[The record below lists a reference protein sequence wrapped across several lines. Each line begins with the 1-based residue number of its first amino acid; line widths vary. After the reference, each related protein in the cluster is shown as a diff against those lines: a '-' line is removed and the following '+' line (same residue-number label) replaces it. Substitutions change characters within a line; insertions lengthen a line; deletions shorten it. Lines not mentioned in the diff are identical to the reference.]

1 MANFAQVNI
10 QFTEATDLNNSFGI
24 KFVNS
29 SRSIDVTFTW
39 ICKSVR
45 SSAFQYK
52 QATEA
57 DLGDRIIEQADE
69 LNSAMFADISS
80 SFISG
85 FIDIGGI
92 NDDTVTVVA
101 GENGWVITTTFTI
114 GNAIFTEIPEV
125 LPVKNFQLLAFSLAQ
140 AVLPCANIEVSITE
154 NDGVSP
160 YTWISPANPSTTLSA
175 DIARTA
181 ANQIITVILQDDE
194 GDQASLAN
202 VTIPRLFTSVEISDI
217 SVVANAGGLD
227 ATVTVFMGTQDF
239 GTYQFSIDGSNFQL
253 SNVFTNVVDGSYT
266 LFVNDGF
273 GCITNTGFTVD
284 VSQSIERDAAV
295 GLVPTANSMRM
306 VQRITSRFNNLKN
319 TLYQDERYPTETK
332 HDYFQLYQTN
342 DGVIITQF
350 RSNYDGL
357 SVKIVDC
364 DGVTIQTPS
373 IAQKSNNIS
382 ARDSRDVNVFNFGNN
397 QTGIFFTEGNTYDPG
412 TNDIIGTFNLLGA
425 LPDWG
430 VVGNTVVL
438 TGGVVGSFVI
448 KQVIFDSRVQAQTLV
463 IDNIW
468 TSGNFSEV
476 AISDVTYNRLPY
488 EVFEFNVDL
497 ATIAGGVYSNELT
510 MIDSLE
516 ERPTLIF
523 DSERYLIAAEH
534 RKTAFIDY
542 FISKGTGIDYDTGY
556 QGHIRLLANDP
567 EASPLPGGEIVALA
581 DSGGNIQKLKD
592 SPTMSGEM
600 WIEAQPR
607 YMIEKLRLI
616 FAHKRYFINGLEWQ
630 NEEAF
635 ERVAVEKSS
644 LDNATIIVQR
654 VGYEAF
660 KTDNISIDGP
670 VGEILHEEGPIL
682 F

>member
-1 MANFAQVNI
+1 MSNFARLEIIFADGSSIDDFIKIRFTNNLIDNDRSWVSVNVRSGSFEYEVGDTRGAQGI
-10 QFTEATDLNNSFGI
+10 NTTNAIAADIANDGSLSSSIIVSNTATNSANDTVIIEANEFGWIIIDNGTDDPEATI
-24 KFVNS
+24 
-29 SRSIDVTFTW
+29 VTT
-39 ICKSVR
+39 
-45 SSAFQYK
+45 
-52 QATEA
+52 
-57 DLGDRIIEQADE
+57 
-69 LNSAMFADISS
+69 
-80 SFISG
+80 
-85 FIDIGGI
+85 
-92 NDDTVTVVA
+92 
-101 GENGWVITTTFTI
+101 
-114 GNAIFTEIPEV
+114 PEV
-125 LPVKNFQLLAFSLAQ
+125 LPPKNFELLAFSLGQ
-140 AVLPCANIEVSITE
+140 AVLPCANIEVAVTE

-160 YTWISPANPSTTLSA
+160 YAWISPANASTTLSA

-181 ANQIITVILQDDE
+181 SDQLITVILEDDE

-202 VTIPRLFTSVEISDI
+202 VTIPRLFTAVEISDI

-227 ATVTVFMGTQDF
+227 ATVTVFMLTQDF

-253 SNVFTNVVDGSYT
+253 SNVFTNLVDGSYT

-273 GCITNTGFTVD
+273 GCITETGFTVD
-284 VSQSIERDAAV
+284 VSQSIERDPAV
-295 GLVPTANSMRM
+295 GVVPTANSMRM
-306 VQRITSRFNNLKN
+306 VQRITSRFNNLEN
-319 TLYQDERYPTETK
+319 TLYQDEFYPNETK
-332 HDYFQLYQTN
+332 HRYNQLYQTN
-342 DGVIITQF
+342 DGVIPTQF

-364 DGVTIQTPS
+364 DGTTIQTPS
-373 IAQKSNNIS
+373 VVQKSNNID
-382 ARDSRDVNVFNFGNN
+382 ARDSRDCNVYNFGNN

-412 TNDIIGTFNLLGA
+412 TTDIIGTYNLFGA

-438 TGGVVGSFVI
+438 TVGVVGSFVI
-448 KQVIFDSRVQAQTLV
+448 KQIIFDSTVQAQVLV

-476 AISDVTYNRLPY
+476 AIADVTYNRLPY
-488 EVFEFNVDL
+488 EVYEFNIDL
-497 ATIAGGVYSNELT
+497 ATLANGVYSNELT
-510 MIDSLE
+510 MIDSFA

-534 RKTAFIDY
+534 RRTAFIDY
-542 FISKGTGIDYDTGY
+542 FDSPGTGIDYTTGY
-556 QGHIRLLANDP
+556 QGHVRLKANDP
-567 EASPLPGGEIVALA
+567 EAKQLPGGEIVELA

-607 YMIEKLRLI
+607 YMKEKLRLI
-616 FAHKRYFINGLEWQ
+616 FGHKRYFINGLEWQ
-630 NEEAF
+630 NQEAF
-635 ERVAVEKSS
+635 EVVPVENSS

-660 KTDNISIDGP
+660 KTDNISVDGP
-670 VGEILHEEGPIL
+670 IGEILHETGPIL

>member
-1 MANFAQVNI
+1 MANFAKIIISFNGI
-10 QFTEATDLNNSFGI
+10 SDL
-24 KFVNS
+24 S
-29 SRSIDVTFTW
+29 S
-39 ICKSVR
+39 
-45 SSAFQYK
+45 
-52 QATEA
+52 
-57 DLGDRIIEQADE
+57 
-69 LNSAMFADISS
+69 
-80 SFISG
+80 
-85 FIDIGGI
+85 
-92 NDDTVTVVA
+92 
-101 GENGWVITTTFTI
+101 TFTI
-114 GNAIFTEIPEV
+114 RFNETINLDRQWTCVTTRSGSFQYERGSDQDDQALKCLDAVAADIANDGTLSPFMIVDNPDDGALEITANEFGWTIELLAETGNVDATFTEVPEV
-125 LPVKNFQLLAFSLAQ
+125 LPVKNFQLLGFTLAQ
-140 AVLPCANIEVSITE
+140 AVLPCANIEVTITE
-154 NDGVSP
+154 NDGVAP
-160 YTWISPANPSTTLSA
+160 YTWISPANASTTLSA

-181 ANQIITVILQDDE
+181 SDQLITIILEDSE
-194 GDQASLAN
+194 ADQASLPN
-202 VTIPRLFTSVEISDI
+202 VTIPRLFTAVEISNI
-217 SVVANAGGLD
+217 SVVTNVGGLD
-227 ATVTVFMGTQDF
+227 ATVTVFMATEDF

-273 GCITNTGFTVD
+273 GCIVNTGFTVD

-306 VQRITSRFNNLKN
+306 VQRITSRFNNLEN
-319 TLYQDERYPTETK
+319 TLYQDEFYPNETK
-332 HDYFQLYQTN
+332 HRYNQLYQTN
-342 DGVIITQF
+342 DGVIPTQF

-364 DGVTIQTPS
+364 DGDTIQTPS
-373 IAQKSNNIS
+373 IVQKSNNIS

-412 TNDIIGTFNLLGA
+412 TTDIIGTFNLLGA

-438 TGGVVGSFVI
+438 TVGVVGSFVI

-476 AISDVTYNRLPY
+476 AIADVTYNRLPY

-497 ATIAGGVYSNELT
+497 STLADGVYSNELT

-523 DSERYLIAAEH
+523 ESERYLIAAEH
-534 RKTAFIDY
+534 RRTAFIDY

-556 QGHIRLLANDP
+556 QGHVRLRANDP
-567 EASPLPGGEIVALA
+567 EARQLPGGEIVALT

-600 WIEAQPR
+600 WMEGQPR

-616 FAHKRYFINGLEWQ
+616 FGHKRYFINGLEWQ
-630 NEEAF
+630 NQEAF
-635 ERVAVEKSS
+635 EDVQVENSS

-660 KTDNISIDGP
+660 KTDNISVDGP
-670 VGEILHEEGPIL
+670 IGLILHEFGPISQ
-682 F
+682 